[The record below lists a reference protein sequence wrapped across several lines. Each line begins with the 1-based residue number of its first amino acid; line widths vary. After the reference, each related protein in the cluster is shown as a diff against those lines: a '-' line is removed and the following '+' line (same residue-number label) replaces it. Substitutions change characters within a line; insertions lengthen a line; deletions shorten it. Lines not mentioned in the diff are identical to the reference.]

1 MTANDEPTE
10 ISKRFCKKKGFST
23 DLVAPLAEQIK
34 MNMDKFFGKTTAIPP
49 LTFTDRTQQMN
60 VSERI
65 KQDMLAMTDILQ
77 TTDQHFETTNNT
89 M

>member
-34 MNMDKFFGKTTAIPP
+34 LNMDTFFGKTNQPF
-49 LTFTDRTQQMN
+49 LFTDRTQQMN

-65 KQDMLAMTDILQ
+65 KQDMQA
-77 TTDQHFETTNNT
+77 TDQHFETTNT